1 MRASEDADSNTDA
14 SPRASVSSIP
24 DPHAPVVACYVCYFL
39 LTTGIASA
47 MTPTALTLTNDLS
60 WDAAPERSARY
71 YAFIFFA
78 SAIAKPACAWASDRG
93 RGARRRG
100 AHACA
105 GCATAAASALGMS
118 AARTRFAVYVWGGL
132 GSVGAAHAYAAL
144 DGHVAERSGGG
155 ARRRAA
161 AGQARAMSARTAGSC
176 AGELASAVAMVMMRA
191 RGAMRVSAVW
201 TVAAAVVAWVFVV
214 EGEEAEAR
222 RARGGD
228 AERRGAT
235 AREAAAAVVDVE
247 YVKCAACVFLYR
259 LAPTALDAFAVYTYS
274 AFADVVPGWG
284 YSAVEFFSNVGAL
297 AAPAAFGW
305 AFTAAT
311 RRRRVSSSDANETMK
326 RGGGDASSSSSSS
339 SSTST
344 AARLCRDVRER
355 LSAAPMW
362 TVFVICAVVDAAF
375 GLCRLFVVASPPS
388 RDTAIASLSIANA
401 FAVFGLRVGYM
412 PIVVLAAVRAPRN
425 LEAFGFAGLVLAAD
439 AGALVSAGLSSALL
453 RAMSIGAPFTE
464 ADGSPTGR
472 SWRPLAAFC
481 VVVAACKALVP
492 ALVAPTLLANL
503 SVTDDDGQDD
513 EDAHDNEDAHDD
525 DDDAP
530 LLPTNT
536 AHSL

>member
-1 MRASEDADSNTDA
+1 MREHD
-14 SPRASVSSIP
+14 PRP
-24 DPHAPVVACYVCYFL
+24 PRVACYVCYFL

-47 MTPTALTLTNDLS
+47 MTPTALTLAKDLS
-60 WDAAPERSARY
+60 WDAAPEASATY
-71 YAFIFFA
+71 YAFIFA
-78 SAIAKPACAWASDRG
+78 VSAIAKPACAWASDRG

-105 GCATAAASALGMS
+105 GCAMTAVSAVGMSFAGTSAAAYA
-118 AARTRFAVYVWGGL
+118 WGGL
-132 GSVGAAHAYAAL
+132 GSLGSAHAYAAL

-155 ARRRAA
+155 GCSRGRARAVG
-161 AGQARAMSARTAGSC
+161 GQARAMGARTAGSC
-176 AGELASAVAMVMMRA
+176 AGELASAAATAAASA
-191 RGAMRVSAVW
+191 RGATRASAVW

-214 EGEEAEAR
+214 EGDESEVGGVGEGVEAR
-222 RARGGD
+222 RRP
-228 AERRGAT
+228 T

-247 YVKCAACVFLYR
+247 YIKCAACVFAYR

-274 AFADVVPGWG
+274 AFADVVPKWG
-284 YSAVEFFSNVGAL
+284 YSLVEFFSNVGAL

-311 RRRRVSSSDANETMK
+311 RRRRASSSDATETIK
-326 RGGGDASSSSSSS
+326 RGDGASSSSTPS
-339 SSTST
+339 SSTV
-344 AARLCRDVRER
+344 ARLCRDVRER

-362 TVFVICAVVDAAF
+362 TVFVVCAVVDAAF

-388 RDTAIASLSIANA
+388 RDAAIASLSIANA

-412 PIVVLAAVRAPRN
+412 PIVVLAAARAPRN

-453 RAMSIGAPFTE
+453 RAMSIGAPFTA

-472 SWRPLAAFC
+472 SWRPLAAFL

-492 ALVAPTLLANL
+492 ALVAPPLLAHL
-503 SVTDDDGQDD
+503 SVSTDDDDEEHDD
-513 EDAHDNEDAHDD
+513 ENDD
-525 DDDAP
+525 QNDDTRDDAP
-530 LLPTNT
+530 LLPTPT
-536 AHSL
+536 AQQSL

>member
-1 MRASEDADSNTDA
+1 
-14 SPRASVSSIP
+14 
-24 DPHAPVVACYVCYFL
+24 
-39 LTTGIASA
+39 
-47 MTPTALTLTNDLS
+47 
-60 WDAAPERSARY
+60 
-71 YAFIFFA
+71 
-78 SAIAKPACAWASDRG
+78 
-93 RGARRRG
+93 
-100 AHACA
+100 
-105 GCATAAASALGMS
+105 
-118 AARTRFAVYVWGGL
+118 
-132 GSVGAAHAYAAL
+132 
-144 DGHVAERSGGG
+144 
-155 ARRRAA
+155 
-161 AGQARAMSARTAGSC
+161 MSARTAGSC
-176 AGELASAVAMVMMRA
+176 VGELASAVATAMVRA
-191 RGAMRVSAVW
+191 RGAMWVSAVW

-214 EGEEAEAR
+214 EGEEAEGR

-228 AERRGAT
+228 AARRGAT

-326 RGGGDASSSSSSS
+326 RGGDDASSSSSSS
-339 SSTST
+339 SSST

-362 TVFVICAVVDAAF
+362 AVFVVCAVVDAAF

-388 RDTAIASLSIANA
+388 RDAAIASLSIANA

-503 SVTDDDGQDD
+503 SVTDDDDGEDD
-513 EDAHDNEDAHDD
+513 EDAHDDEDARDD